1 MLGHRNT
8 ASNELLREILTPAA
22 ALRDHVAVRTHG
34 GHGHWV
40 GQPHCLPDAI
50 FSLWVALIIGW
61 PYLSRRLGPD
71 VPSGAM
77 QRISAPYTPPIKIGP
92 FVFFGLLGLLL
103 FLLLMNGAYQ
113 TSPMLLVGV
122 GVMAVY
128 GVCTMRASRRDCVDD
143 VLDCGDYLL
152 VRKSGEE
159 DTVQLSNIINVN
171 FSKNP
176 QNISAQITLR
186 LASPGKFGT
195 EISFAP
201 PPKIYWGFPPR
212 SEIAEDLLVRAEK
225 ARRSQLA

>member
-1 MLGHRNT
+1 MGFYARF
-8 ASNELLREILTPAA
+8 SPLLRRFAITFLI
-22 ALRDHVAVRTHG
+22 ALMVDTGIGLVSPIA
-34 GHGHWV
+34 
-40 GQPHCLPDAI
+40 
-50 FSLWVALIIGW
+50 SLRLFFPLWGALIISW
-61 PYLSRRLGPD
+61 PYLSRKLGFD
-71 VPSGAM
+71 VANCAM

-103 FLLLMNGAYQ
+103 FLFLTSGVYE

-128 GVCTMRASRRDCVDD
+128 GVCSMLTSRQNCVDD
-143 VLDCGDYLL
+143 VFDCGDHLL
-152 VRKSGEE
+152 VKKAGEE
-159 DTVQLSNIINVN
+159 DTVPFSNIINVN

-201 PPKIYWGFPPR
+201 PPKIYLSFPPR
-212 SEIAEDLLVRAEK
+212 NEIAEDLLVRAEK
-225 ARRSQLA
+225 ARRGQLA

>member
-1 MLGHRNT
+1 MSFYARFSL
-8 ASNELLREILTPAA
+8 LLRRFAITLLFALMVGTGIGLVSPIASLTLFFP
-22 ALRDHVAVRTHG
+22 
-34 GHGHWV
+34 
-40 GQPHCLPDAI
+40 
-50 FSLWVALIIGW
+50 LWVALIIGW

-103 FLLLMNGAYQ
+103 FLLLMSGAYE

-128 GVCTMRASRRDCVDD
+128 GVCSMRASRRDCVDD

-176 QNISAQITLR
+176 ENISAQITLR

-212 SEIAEDLLVRAEK
+212 SEIAENLLVPAEK
-225 ARRSQLA
+225 ARRSQLARHRHCTC